1 MRALPGCA
9 GLAAVACAALV
20 AAGSAQAR
28 PSDPDKPQAI
38 SRAYGGANTHLAAT
52 VRVPAGAETLY
63 VSGCIAAVADPA
75 APKGSAAL
83 YGGATEAQTARVL
96 DKIEGLLKAQGYG
109 LADVISLRVYLAPDP
124 ANGGRLD
131 FAAMGRAYDRRFGT
145 PAQPNR
151 PARNTVGVA
160 ALPIP
165 GTLVQ
170 IEAIAAKVAR

>member
-1 MRALPGCA
+1 MRGAVLLLAL
-9 GLAAVACAALV
+9 AVASPAA
-20 AAGSAQAR
+20 AQAI
-28 PSDPDKPQAI
+28 D
-38 SRAYGGANTHLAAT
+38 RAYAAPDAKLAAT
-52 VRVPAGAETLY
+52 VRAPAGAETLY
-63 VSGCIAAVADPA
+63 VSGCIAAVVDPA
-75 APKGSAAL
+75 AAEGSPARF
-83 YGGATEAQTARVL
+83 GGFTEAQTTRVL

-109 LADVISLRVYLAPDP
+109 LADVVDLRVYLAPDP

-145 PAQPNR
+145 AAQPNR

-170 IEAIAAKVAR
+170 IEATAARLRK